1 MVNKIILNEY
11 EIDQEEIERELEE
24 IIGGG
29 SLAKIEAVFDTSVK
43 KFDLGTI
50 LRGRILGVI
59 GNNVILDT
67 GYKSEGTIPLSEFDS
82 AEEVEVGT
90 EIEVMLE
97 SFEDD
102 TGLIQIS
109 KRKADRIRG
118 WEKIVDK
125 YKEGDVVTGKVVR
138 KIKGGLLV
146 DVGIPIFLPASQ
158 IDVKPPGEIAEYIG
172 TEVTCKILKIDEV
185 QQNIIVSRR
194 KLIEEE
200 RNKLKREFLSNVEV
214 GQVVSGVVKNIADFG
229 AFIDLGGIDGL
240 LHITDMSWGRIS
252 HPSEMLAIGDETEV
266 KILDIDEVKDK
277 VSLGLKQKTEN
288 PWANVEERYPIGSK
302 IKGQVVNI
310 MSYGAFVKLE
320 TGIEGLVHISEMS
333 WTRRINHPSEVVAI
347 GDSVEAI
354 VLNINK
360 DKEEISLSIKQV
372 ELNPWTNIEEKYQ
385 PGHKIKGR
393 VRNLTN
399 YGAFIEID
407 EGIDGLLHI
416 SDMSWSK
423 KVTHPSEII
432 KKGDKIEVEILSVD
446 KEKKRVSLGI
456 KQLTEDPWKK
466 EIPEKY
472 SVGDIVK
479 GKVTKMTDFGAFID
493 MGNGLEG
500 LLHISEV
507 SREKIKNLESV
518 LSIGQKLDVKI
529 VKIEPEARKIG
540 LSLKGTGKAP
550 EQETQP
556 QEEQPQEETKPQE
569 EQADTEASEE
579 VIEDTV
585 EAKVDEAEA
594 SEEVVEDTVEA
605 KVDEAEASEE
615 VVEDTIEAKVDEAEV
630 EETKVDEAKDDA

>member
-1 MVNKIILNEY
+1 MVNKLVLEKYDIK
-11 EIDQEEIERELEE
+11 QEEIEKELEE
-24 IIGGG
+24 IIGSGG
-29 SLAKIEAVFDTSVK
+29 IENIEAAFDTSIK
-43 KFDLGTI
+43 NFDLGTI
-50 LRGRILGVI
+50 LKGRVLGVI

-67 GYKSEGTIPLSEFDS
+67 GYKSEGIVPLSEFDT
-82 AEEVEVGT
+82 AEDVEVGAD
-90 EIEVMLE
+90 IEVMLE

-118 WEKIVDK
+118 WEKIVNK
-125 YKEGDVVTGKVVR
+125 YQEGDVVTGKVVR

-158 IDVKPPGEIAEYIG
+158 IDIKPPGEIAEYIG

-200 RNKLKREFLSNVEV
+200 RNKQKREFLDSVEI
-214 GQVVSGVVKNIADFG
+214 GQVVKGEVKNIADFG

-252 HPSEMLAIGDETEV
+252 HPSEMLAIGDDVEV
-266 KILDIDEVKDK
+266 KILDIDAVKDK
-277 VSLGLKQKTEN
+277 VSLGLKQKSEN
-288 PWANVEERYPIGSK
+288 PWTSVEEKYPIGSK

-333 WTRRINHPSEVVAI
+333 WTRRINHPSDVVAI
-347 GDSVEAI
+347 GDSVEAV

-360 DKEEISLSIKQV
+360 DKEEISLSLKQV
-372 ELNPWTNIEEKYQ
+372 EQNPWTNIEEKYP
-385 PGHKIKGR
+385 PGVTIKGK

-423 KVTHPSEII
+423 KVAHPSEII
-432 KKGDKIEVEILSVD
+432 KKGEMIEVKILSVD

-456 KQLTEDPWKK
+456 KQLSDDPWKK
-466 EIPEKY
+466 EIPDKY
-472 SVGDIVK
+472 HVGDIVK

-493 MGNGLEG
+493 LSNGLEG

-507 SREKIKNLESV
+507 SKEKIKKLENV
-518 LSIGQKLDVKI
+518 ISIGQKLDIKI

-540 LSLKGTGKAP
+540 LSLKGIEGAP
-550 EQETQP
+550 AP
-556 QEEQPQEETKPQE
+556 
-569 EQADTEASEE
+569 
-579 VIEDTV
+579 V
-585 EAKVDEAEA
+585 ESKVNDEPA
-594 SEEVVEDTVEA
+594 
-605 KVDEAEASEE
+605 
-615 VVEDTIEAKVDEAEV
+615 AEV
-630 EETKVDEAKDDA
+630 EVTENAALESADAGAPVEEVAAEEKTEKVKEEENV

>member
-1 MVNKIILNEY
+1 MVNKLVLEQYDIKQ
-11 EIDQEEIERELEE
+11 DEIEKELQE
-24 IIGGG
+24 IIGGD
-29 SLAKIEAVFDTSVK
+29 SLEKIEAAFDTSIK
-43 KFDLGTI
+43 NFDLGTI
-50 LRGRILGVI
+50 LRGKVLGVI

-67 GYKSEGTIPLSEFDS
+67 GYKSEGIVPLSEFDTS
-82 AEEVEVGT
+82 EEVEVGSDV
-90 EIEVMLE
+90 EVMLE

-118 WEKIVDK
+118 WEKIVNK
-125 YKEGDVVTGKVVR
+125 YQEGDVVTGKVVR

-158 IDVKPPGEIAEYIG
+158 IDIKPPGEIAEYIG

-200 RNKLKREFLSNVEV
+200 RNQQKREFLDSVEV
-214 GQVVSGVVKNIADFG
+214 GQVVKGEVKNIADFG

-252 HPSEMLAIGDETEV
+252 HPSEMLAIGDDVEV
-266 KILDIDEVKDK
+266 KILDIDAVKDK
-277 VSLGLKQKTEN
+277 VSLGLKQKSEN
-288 PWANVEERYPIGSK
+288 PWTSVEEKYPIGSK

-333 WTRRINHPSEVVAI
+333 WTRRINHPSDVVAI
-347 GDSVEAI
+347 GDSVEAV

-360 DKEEISLSIKQV
+360 DKEEISLSLKQV
-372 ELNPWTNIEEKYQ
+372 ELNPWTNIEEKYP
-385 PGHKIKGR
+385 PGVTIKGK

-423 KVTHPSEII
+423 KVAHPSEII
-432 KKGDKIEVEILSVD
+432 KKGEMIEVKILSVD
-446 KEKKRVSLGI
+446 KDKKRVSLGI
-456 KQLTEDPWKK
+456 KQLSDDPWKK

-472 SVGDIVK
+472 HVGDIVK

-493 MGNGLEG
+493 LSNGLEG

-507 SREKIKNLESV
+507 SKEKVKKLESFI
-518 LSIGQKLDVKI
+518 SIGQDLNVKI

-540 LSLKGTGKAP
+540 LSLNGVEGAPVPPPEGESKDEPVADVEVTENAAP
-550 EQETQP
+550 ES
-556 QEEQPQEETKPQE
+556 
-569 EQADTEASEE
+569 ADAGATEAAVAEE
-579 VIEDTV
+579 VAEEKTEDV
-585 EAKVDEAEA
+585 K
-594 SEEVVEDTVEA
+594 EEDNT
-605 KVDEAEASEE
+605 
-615 VVEDTIEAKVDEAEV
+615 
-630 EETKVDEAKDDA
+630 

>member
-1 MVNKIILNEY
+1 MVNKLVLEKYDIK
-11 EIDQEEIERELEE
+11 QEEIEKELEE
-24 IIGGG
+24 IIGSG
-29 SLAKIEAVFDTSVK
+29 SLENIEAAFDTSIK
-43 KFDLGTI
+43 NFDLGTI
-50 LRGRILGVI
+50 LRGRVLGVI

-67 GYKSEGTIPLSEFDS
+67 GYKSEGIVPLSEFDTS
-82 AEEVEVGT
+82 EEVEVGAD
-90 EIEVMLE
+90 IEVMLE

-118 WEKIVDK
+118 WEKIVNK
-125 YKEGDVVTGKVVR
+125 YQEGDVVTGKVVR

-200 RNKLKREFLSNVEV
+200 RNKQKREFLDSVEV
-214 GQVVSGVVKNIADFG
+214 GQVVKGEVKNIADFG

-252 HPSEMLAIGDETEV
+252 HPSEMLAIGDEVDV
-266 KILDIDEVKDK
+266 KILDIDAVKDK
-277 VSLGLKQKTEN
+277 VSLGLKQKSEN
-288 PWANVEERYPIGSK
+288 PWTSVEEKYPIGSK

-333 WTRRINHPSEVVAI
+333 WTRRINHPSDVVAI
-347 GDSVEAI
+347 GDSVEAV

-360 DKEEISLSIKQV
+360 DKEEISLSLKQV
-372 ELNPWTNIEEKYQ
+372 EQNPWTNIEEKYP
-385 PGHKIKGR
+385 PGVTIKGK

-423 KVTHPSEII
+423 KVAHPSEII
-432 KKGDKIEVEILSVD
+432 KKGEMIEVKILSVD
-446 KEKKRVSLGI
+446 KDKKRVSLGI
-456 KQLTEDPWKK
+456 KQLSDDPWKK
-466 EIPEKY
+466 EIPDKY
-472 SVGDIVK
+472 HVGDIVK

-493 MGNGLEG
+493 LSNGLEG

-507 SREKIKNLESV
+507 SKEKIKKLESV
-518 LSIGQKLDVKI
+518 ISIGQELNVKI

-540 LSLKGTGKAP
+540 LSLKGIEGAP
-550 EQETQP
+550 VQ
-556 QEEQPQEETKPQE
+556 
-569 EQADTEASEE
+569 
-579 VIEDTV
+579 
-585 EAKVDEAEA
+585 
-594 SEEVVEDTVEA
+594 
-605 KVDEAEASEE
+605 
-615 VVEDTIEAKVDEAEV
+615 V
-630 EETKVDEAKDDA
+630 EEGESKDEQTADVEVTENASRELKGALK

>member
-1 MVNKIILNEY
+1 MVNKLVLEQYDIKQ
-11 EIDQEEIERELEE
+11 DEIEKELQE
-24 IIGGG
+24 IIGGD
-29 SLAKIEAVFDTSVK
+29 SLEKIEAAFDTSIK
-43 KFDLGTI
+43 NFDLGTI
-50 LRGRILGVI
+50 LRGKVLGVI

-67 GYKSEGTIPLSEFDS
+67 GYKSEGIVPLSEFDTS
-82 AEEVEVGT
+82 EEVEVGSDV
-90 EIEVMLE
+90 EVMLE

-118 WEKIVDK
+118 WEKIVNK
-125 YKEGDVVTGKVVR
+125 YQEGDVVTGKVVR

-158 IDVKPPGEIAEYIG
+158 IDIKPPGEIAEYIG

-200 RNKLKREFLSNVEV
+200 RNQQKREFLDSVEV
-214 GQVVSGVVKNIADFG
+214 GQVVKGEVKNIADFG

-252 HPSEMLAIGDETEV
+252 HPSEMLAIGDDVEV
-266 KILDIDEVKDK
+266 KILDIDAVKDK
-277 VSLGLKQKTEN
+277 VSLGLKQKSEN
-288 PWANVEERYPIGSK
+288 PWTSVEEKYPIGSK

-333 WTRRINHPSEVVAI
+333 WTRRINHPSDVVAI
-347 GDSVEAI
+347 GDSVEAV

-360 DKEEISLSIKQV
+360 DKEEISLSLKQV
-372 ELNPWTNIEEKYQ
+372 EQNPWTNIEEKYP
-385 PGHKIKGR
+385 PGVTIKGK

-423 KVTHPSEII
+423 KVAHPSEII
-432 KKGDKIEVEILSVD
+432 KKGEMIEVKILSVD
-446 KEKKRVSLGI
+446 KDKKRVSLGI
-456 KQLTEDPWKK
+456 KQLSDDPWKK

-472 SVGDIVK
+472 HVGDIVK

-493 MGNGLEG
+493 LSNGLEG

-507 SREKIKNLESV
+507 SKEKIKNLESV
-518 LSIGQKLDVKI
+518 LSIGQDLNVKI

-540 LSLKGTGKAP
+540 LSLKGVEGAPVPPKQEDKAK
-550 EQETQP
+550 
-556 QEEQPQEETKPQE
+556 EEP
-569 EQADTEASEE
+569 A
-579 VIEDTV
+579 
-585 EAKVDEAEA
+585 
-594 SEEVVEDTVEA
+594 
-605 KVDEAEASEE
+605 
-615 VVEDTIEAKVDEAEV
+615 AEV
-630 EETKVDEAKDDA
+630 EVTENAAPESADAGAPEEAAAEEKTEEVKNEDNA

>member
-1 MVNKIILNEY
+1 MVNKIVLEEY
-11 EIDQEEIERELEE
+11 DVKQEEIERELEE
-24 IIGGG
+24 IIGSD
-29 SLAKIEAVFDTSVK
+29 SLEKIEAAFDTSIK
-43 KFDLGTI
+43 NFDLGTI

-67 GYKSEGTIPLSEFDS
+67 GYKSEGIVPLSEFDS
-82 AEEVEVGT
+82 PEEVEVGT
-90 EIEVMLE
+90 DIEVMLE

-118 WEKIVDK
+118 WEKIVNK
-125 YKEGDVVTGKVVR
+125 YQEGDVVKGKVVR

-172 TEVTCKILKIDEV
+172 SEVTCKILKIDEV

-200 RNKLKREFLSNVEV
+200 RNKQKREFLDSV
-214 GQVVSGVVKNIADFG
+214 QVDQIVKGMVKNIADFG

-252 HPSEMLAIGDETEV
+252 HPSEMLAIGDEIDV
-266 KILDIDEVKDK
+266 KILDIDAVKDK
-277 VSLGLKQKTEN
+277 VSLGLKQKSEN
-288 PWANVEERYPIGSK
+288 PWTNVEERYPIGSK

-347 GDSVEAI
+347 GDSVEAV

-372 ELNPWTNIEEKYQ
+372 EMNPWTNIEEKYP
-385 PGHKIKGR
+385 PGVTIKGR

-423 KVTHPSEII
+423 KVAHPSEII
-432 KKGDKIEVEILSVD
+432 KKGDKIEVKILSVD
-446 KEKKRVSLGI
+446 KDKKRVSLGI
-456 KQLTEDPWKK
+456 KQLTDDPWKK

-472 SVGDIVK
+472 MVGDVVK
-479 GKVTKMTDFGAFID
+479 GKVTKMTDFGAFVD
-493 MGNGLEG
+493 LGNGLEG

-507 SREKIKNLESV
+507 SNEKVKKLESI
-518 LSIGQKLDVKI
+518 LSIEQELNVKI

-540 LSLKGTGKAP
+540 LSLKGIENAP
-550 EQETQP
+550 TQT
-556 QEEQPQEETKPQE
+556 EENAPQE
-569 EQADTEASEE
+569 EQADTEETKEE
-579 VIEDTV
+579 T
-585 EAKVDEAEA
+585 VDEIK
-594 SEEVVEDTVEA
+594 EDENT
-605 KVDEAEASEE
+605 
-615 VVEDTIEAKVDEAEV
+615 
-630 EETKVDEAKDDA
+630 

>member
-1 MVNKIILNEY
+1 MVNKLVLEQYDIKQ
-11 EIDQEEIERELEE
+11 DEIEKELQE
-24 IIGGG
+24 IIGGD
-29 SLAKIEAVFDTSVK
+29 SLEKIEAAFDTSIK
-43 KFDLGTI
+43 NFDLGTI
-50 LRGRILGVI
+50 LRGKVLGVI

-67 GYKSEGTIPLSEFDS
+67 GYKSEGIVPLSEFDTS
-82 AEEVEVGT
+82 EEVEVGSDV
-90 EIEVMLE
+90 EVMLE

-118 WEKIVDK
+118 WEKIVNK
-125 YKEGDVVTGKVVR
+125 YQEGDVVTGKVVR

-158 IDVKPPGEIAEYIG
+158 IDIKPPGEIAEYIG

-200 RNKLKREFLSNVEV
+200 RNQQKREFLDSVEV
-214 GQVVSGVVKNIADFG
+214 GQVVKGEVKNIADFG

-252 HPSEMLAIGDETEV
+252 HPSEMLAIGDDVEV
-266 KILDIDEVKDK
+266 KILDIDAVKDK
-277 VSLGLKQKTEN
+277 VSLGLKQKSEN
-288 PWANVEERYPIGSK
+288 PWTSVEEKYPIGSK

-310 MSYGAFVKLE
+310 MSYGAFIKLE

-333 WTRRINHPSEVVAI
+333 WTRRINHPSDVVAI

-360 DKEEISLSIKQV
+360 EKEEISLSIKQV
-372 ELNPWTNIEEKYQ
+372 EQNPWTNIEEKYQ
-385 PGHKIKGR
+385 PGHTIKGR

-423 KVTHPSEII
+423 KVAHPSEII
-432 KKGDKIEVEILSVD
+432 KKGEMIEVKILSVD
-446 KEKKRVSLGI
+446 KDKKRVSLGI
-456 KQLTEDPWKK
+456 KQLTGDPWKK

-472 SVGDIVK
+472 HVGDIVK
-479 GKVTKMTDFGAFID
+479 GKVAKMTDFGAFID
-493 MGNGLEG
+493 LSNGLEG

-507 SREKIKNLESV
+507 SKEKIKKLESV
-518 LSIGQKLDVKI
+518 LAIGQELDVKI

-540 LSLKGTGKAP
+540 LSLKGVENASVKAS
-550 EQETQP
+550 ESQEVP
-556 QEEQPQEETKPQE
+556 PEEQPAEEATENVAEETADEVKE
-569 EQADTEASEE
+569 EDNT
-579 VIEDTV
+579 
-585 EAKVDEAEA
+585 
-594 SEEVVEDTVEA
+594 
-605 KVDEAEASEE
+605 
-615 VVEDTIEAKVDEAEV
+615 
-630 EETKVDEAKDDA
+630 